1 MARWF
6 FQQLLNLWAAIPWP
20 GCVPEGKRWMNQRAE
35 PGRIIGIKI
44 EAAVAVSGQNSILI

>member
-1 MARWF
+1 
-6 FQQLLNLWAAIPWP
+6 
-20 GCVPEGKRWMNQRAE
+20 MNQRAE

>member
-6 FQQLLNLWAAIPWP
+6 FQQMLNLWAAIPWP
-20 GCVPEGKRWMNQRAE
+20 GCVPERKRWMNQRAE

-44 EAAVAVSGQNSILI
+44 EAPVAVSGQNSILI